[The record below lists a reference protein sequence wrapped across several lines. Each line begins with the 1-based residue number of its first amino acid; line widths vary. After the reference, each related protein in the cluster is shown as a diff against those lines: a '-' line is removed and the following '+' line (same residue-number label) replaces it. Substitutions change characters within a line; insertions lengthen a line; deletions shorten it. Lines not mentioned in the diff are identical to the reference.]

1 MKKLLLISS
10 CCLFLGACGA
20 FHTKQPINDTYYK
33 KTQSVAWP
41 GESTSSFETGVP
53 TASIS
58 NGSIGGGSN
67 GSHSSV
73 GGSVGSADPKAVGDK
88 WSDATA
94 PAPEVAVPKVP
105 EKKIQCTKKGDAYT
119 CRYGQTVCGKGC
131 KSDGSNCSYGYC
143 LKSECDD
150 VMGQKWDWVKVNTDN
165 DPLYGCKHPSYNV
178 YCFPHG
184 SYGILCSPDRYYFHY
199 CGAQCNKNGTDCGE
213 GDNNCWDKYR

>member
-41 GESTSSFETGVP
+41 NESASSYETGVP
-53 TASIS
+53 TASTS

-67 GSHSSV
+67 GGHSSV

-94 PAPEVAVPKVP
+94 LAPEVAVPKVA

-131 KSDGSNCSYGYC
+131 KSDGSNCSQGYC

-150 VMGQKWDWVKVNTDN
+150 VMGQKWNWVKGREYGGNST
-165 DPLYGCKHPSYNV
+165 LYACEHPTYGV
-178 YCFPHG
+178 RCLPEGAF
-184 SYGILCSPDRYYFHY
+184 GILCYNSGDKCGHY
-199 CGAQCNKNGTDCGE
+199 CNKNGTDCGE
-213 GDNNCWDKYR
+213 GANNCWDKYR